1 MESSPMRTLLEA
13 SVYFYEAG
21 CVVKF
26 GVIPRLTVMNS
37 THGWA
42 RPELRS
48 SKIDFCIYGSGY
60 LNTVFAFPPATL
72 ERRKE
77 GSRQGA
83 DAIVAGV
90 PSLPFPSLPLH
101 FLRFPPDPT
110 PSFNAVL
117 LCKRQIPKVPAPSR
131 MNDELEIRC
140 ARLYNRK
147 RKGLVC
153 FSRGPSL
160 KMPDVRERK
169 RYALAYC
176 DHDLGL
182 PR

>member
-1 MESSPMRTLLEA
+1 MRTLLKA
-13 SVYFYEAG
+13 SVNSMKLA
-21 CVVKF
+21 VMF
-26 GVIPRLTVMNS
+26 GVIPRLTVIDS
-37 THGWA
+37 THEWA
-42 RPELRS
+42 RSELRS

-72 ERRKE
+72 ERRKQASKE
-77 GSRQGA
+77 GSKQGA

-90 PSLPFPSLPLH
+90 PSLPLH

-117 LCKRQIPKVPAPSR
+117 LCKRQISKVPAPSR

-153 FSRGPSL
+153 LSRGPSL
-160 KMPDVRERK
+160 KMPDVSRGN
-169 RYALAYC
+169 ATLLLIAIMI
-176 DHDLGL
+176 
-182 PR
+182 